1 MMNMLIPRIYRKSLF
16 DDFFDAPFNTG
27 SATGLMKTDVKA
39 TDEGYELE
47 IDVPGID
54 KENLTVQLENGYM
67 TVTAKAEKKTE
78 EGKEN
83 GRYIR
88 RERFT
93 GTYSRSFYVGE
104 DVEEED
110 IKAKYE
116 NGTLKLFVPD
126 KEKQPKPEVKKFIAI
141 EG

>member
-1 MMNMLIPRIYRKSLF
+1 MMNMLPRIYRKSLF

-27 SATGLMKTDVKA
+27 SASGLMKTDVKA
-39 TDEGYELE
+39 TDAGYELE

-54 KENLTVQLENGYM
+54 KENISVQLENGYV
-67 TVTAKAEKKTE
+67 TVTAKTEKKND

-83 GRYIR
+83 GHYIR
-88 RERFT
+88 RERFY

-104 DVEEED
+104 DVNEED
-110 IKAKYE
+110 VKAKYE

-126 KEKQPKPEVKKFIAI
+126 KEKQPKDIISI

>member
-1 MMNMLIPRIYRKSLF
+1 MMNMLPRIYRKSLF

-27 SATGLMKTDVKA
+27 SASGLMKTDVKA
-39 TDEGYELE
+39 TDAGYELE

-54 KENLTVQLENGYM
+54 KENISVQLENGYV
-67 TVTAKAEKKTE
+67 TVTAKTEKKND

-83 GRYIR
+83 GHYIR
-88 RERFT
+88 RERFY

-104 DVEEED
+104 DVTEED

-126 KEKQPKPEVKKFIAI
+126 KEKQPKEETKKIISI

>member
-1 MMNMLIPRIYRKSLF
+1 MMNMLPRIYRKSLF

-27 SATGLMKTDVKA
+27 RASGLMKTDVKA
-39 TDEGYELE
+39 TDAGYELE

-54 KENLTVQLENGYM
+54 KENISVQLENGYV
-67 TVTAKAEKKTE
+67 TVTAKTEKKND

-83 GRYIR
+83 GHYIR
-88 RERFT
+88 RERFY

-104 DVEEED
+104 DVNEED
-110 IKAKYE
+110 VKAKYE

-126 KEKQPKPEVKKFIAI
+126 KEKQPKVETKKIISI

>member
-1 MMNMLIPRIYRKSLF
+1 MMNMLPRIYRKSLF

-27 SATGLMKTDVKA
+27 SASGLMKTDVKA
-39 TDEGYELE
+39 TDAGYELE

-54 KENLTVQLENGYM
+54 KENISVQLENGYV
-67 TVTAKAEKKTE
+67 TVTAKTEKKND

-83 GRYIR
+83 GHYIR
-88 RERFT
+88 RERFY

-104 DVEEED
+104 DVTEED
-110 IKAKYE
+110 VKAKYE

-126 KEKQPKPEVKKFIAI
+126 KEKQPKDETKKIISI

>member
-1 MMNMLIPRIYRKSLF
+1 MMNMLPRIYRKSLF

-27 SATGLMKTDVKA
+27 SASGLMKTDVKA
-39 TDEGYELE
+39 TDVGYELE

-54 KENLTVQLENGYM
+54 KENISVQLENGYV
-67 TVTAKAEKKTE
+67 TVTAKTEKKND

-83 GRYIR
+83 GHYIR
-88 RERFT
+88 RERFY

-104 DVEEED
+104 DVNEED
-110 IKAKYE
+110 VKAKYE

-126 KEKQPKPEVKKFIAI
+126 KEKQPKEETKKIISI

>member
-1 MMNMLIPRIYRKSLF
+1 MMNMLPRIYRKSLF

-27 SATGLMKTDVKA
+27 SASGLMKTDVKA
-39 TDEGYELE
+39 TDAGYELE

-54 KENLTVQLENGYM
+54 KENISVQLENGYV
-67 TVTAKAEKKTE
+67 TVTAKTEKKND

-83 GRYIR
+83 GHYIR
-88 RERFT
+88 RERFY

-104 DVEEED
+104 DVNEED
-110 IKAKYE
+110 VKAKYE

-126 KEKQPKPEVKKFIAI
+126 KEKQPKEETKKIISI

>member
-1 MMNMLIPRIYRKSLF
+1 MMNMLPRIYRKSLF

-27 SATGLMKTDVKA
+27 SASGLMKTDVKA
-39 TDEGYELE
+39 TDVGYELE

-54 KENLTVQLENGYM
+54 KENISVQLENGYV
-67 TVTAKAEKKTE
+67 TVTAKTEKND

-83 GRYIR
+83 GHYIR
-88 RERFT
+88 RERFY

-104 DVEEED
+104 DVTEED
-110 IKAKYE
+110 VKAKYE

-126 KEKQPKPEVKKFIAI
+126 KEKQPKEETKKIISI

>member
-1 MMNMLIPRIYRKSLF
+1 MMNMLPRIYRKSLF

-27 SATGLMKTDVKA
+27 SASGLMKTDVKA
-39 TDEGYELE
+39 TDAGYELE

-54 KENLTVQLENGYM
+54 KENISVQLENGYV
-67 TVTAKAEKKTE
+67 TVTAKTEKKND

-83 GRYIR
+83 GHYIR
-88 RERFT
+88 RERFY

-104 DVEEED
+104 DVTEED
-110 IKAKYE
+110 VKAKYE

-126 KEKQPKPEVKKFIAI
+126 KEKQPKEETKKIISIA
-141 EG
+141 G

>member
-1 MMNMLIPRIYRKSLF
+1 
-16 DDFFDAPFNTG
+16 
-27 SATGLMKTDVKA
+27 MKTDIKA
-39 TDEGYELE
+39 TDEGFELE
-47 IDVPGID
+47 IDLPGID
-54 KENLTVQLENGYM
+54 KENLTVQLENGYL
-67 TVTAKAEKKTE
+67 TVTAKAEKKTD

-88 RERFT
+88 RERFS

-104 DVEEED
+104 DVKDED
-110 IKAKYE
+110 VKAKYD

>member
-1 MMNMLIPRIYRKSLF
+1 MMNMLPRIYRKSLF

-27 SATGLMKTDVKA
+27 SASGLMKTDVKA
-39 TDEGYELE
+39 TDAGYELE

-54 KENLTVQLENGYM
+54 KENISVQLENGYV
-67 TVTAKAEKKTE
+67 TVTAKTEKKND

-83 GRYIR
+83 GHYIR
-88 RERFT
+88 RERFY

-104 DVEEED
+104 DVNEED
-110 IKAKYE
+110 VKAKYE

-126 KEKQPKPEVKKFIAI
+126 KEKQPKDETKKIISI

>member
-1 MMNMLIPRIYRKSLF
+1 MMNMLPRIYRKSLF

-27 SATGLMKTDVKA
+27 SASGLMKTDVKA
-39 TDEGYELE
+39 TDAGYELE

-54 KENLTVQLENGYM
+54 KENISVQLENGYV
-67 TVTAKAEKKTE
+67 TVTAKTEKKND

-83 GRYIR
+83 GHYIR
-88 RERFT
+88 RERFY

-104 DVEEED
+104 DVTEED
-110 IKAKYE
+110 VKAKYE

-126 KEKQPKPEVKKFIAI
+126 KEKQPKDETKKSLSI

>member
-1 MMNMLIPRIYRKSLF
+1 MNMLPRIYRKSLF

-27 SATGLMKTDVKA
+27 SASGLMKTDVKA
-39 TDEGYELE
+39 TDAGYELE

-54 KENLTVQLENGYM
+54 KENISVQLENGYV
-67 TVTAKAEKKTE
+67 TVTAKTEKKND

-83 GRYIR
+83 GHYIR
-88 RERFT
+88 RERFY

-104 DVEEED
+104 DVNEED
-110 IKAKYE
+110 VKAKYE

-126 KEKQPKPEVKKFIAI
+126 KEKQPKDETKKIISI

>member
-1 MMNMLIPRIYRKSLF
+1 MMNMLPRIYRKSLF

-27 SATGLMKTDVKA
+27 SASGLMKTDVKA
-39 TDEGYELE
+39 TDAGYELE

-54 KENLTVQLENGYM
+54 KENISVQLENGYV
-67 TVTAKAEKKTE
+67 TVTAKTEKKND

-83 GRYIR
+83 GHYIR
-88 RERFT
+88 RERFY

-104 DVEEED
+104 DVTEED
-110 IKAKYE
+110 VKAKYE

-126 KEKQPKPEVKKFIAI
+126 KEKQPKEEIKKIISI

>member
-1 MMNMLIPRIYRKSLF
+1 MMNMLPRIYRKSLF

-27 SATGLMKTDVKA
+27 SASGLMKTDVKA
-39 TDEGYELE
+39 TDTGYELE

-54 KENLTVQLENGYM
+54 KENISVQLENGYV
-67 TVTAKAEKKTE
+67 TVTAKTEKKNE

-83 GRYIR
+83 GHYIR
-88 RERFT
+88 RERFS

-104 DVEEED
+104 DVNEEE
-110 IKAKYE
+110 IKAKYD

-126 KEKQPKPEVKKFIAI
+126 KEKQPKVETKKVIAI

>member
-1 MMNMLIPRIYRKSLF
+1 MLNMLVPRMYRKSLF
-16 DDFFDAPFNTG
+16 DDFFDAPFDG
-27 SATGLMKTDVKA
+27 GAASGLMKTDIKA
-39 TDEGYELE
+39 TDEGFELE
-47 IDVPGID
+47 IDLPGID
-54 KENLTVQLENGYM
+54 KENLTVQLENGYL
-67 TVTAKAEKKTE
+67 TVTAKAEKKTD

-88 RERFT
+88 RERFS

-104 DVEEED
+104 DVKDED
-110 IKAKYE
+110 VKAKYD

>member
-1 MMNMLIPRIYRKSLF
+1 MNMLPRIYRKSLF

-27 SATGLMKTDVKA
+27 SASGLMKTDVKA
-39 TDEGYELE
+39 TDTGYELE

-54 KENLTVQLENGYM
+54 KENISVQLENGYV
-67 TVTAKAEKKTE
+67 TVTAKTEKKND

-83 GRYIR
+83 GHYIR
-88 RERFT
+88 RERFY

-104 DVEEED
+104 DVNEED
-110 IKAKYE
+110 VKAKYE

-126 KEKQPKPEVKKFIAI
+126 KEKQPKDETKKIISI

>member
-1 MMNMLIPRIYRKSLF
+1 MMNMLPRIYRKSLF

-27 SATGLMKTDVKA
+27 SASGLMKTDVKA
-39 TDEGYELE
+39 TDAGYELE

-54 KENLTVQLENGYM
+54 KENISVQLENGYV
-67 TVTAKAEKKTE
+67 TVTAKTEKKND

-83 GRYIR
+83 GHYIR
-88 RERFT
+88 RERFY

-104 DVEEED
+104 DVTEED
-110 IKAKYE
+110 VKAKYE

-126 KEKQPKPEVKKFIAI
+126 KEKQPKPEDKKFIAI

>member
-1 MMNMLIPRIYRKSLF
+1 MLNMLIPRMYRKSLF
-16 DDFFDAPFNTG
+16 DDFFDTPFVSGTD
-27 SATGLMKTDVKA
+27 TGLMKTDIKA

-47 IDVPGID
+47 IDLPGID
-54 KENLTVQLENGYM
+54 KENLSVQLENGYM
-67 TVTAKAEKKTE
+67 TVTAKAERANDSKD
-78 EGKEN
+78 N
-83 GRYIR
+83 HGRYIR

-93 GTYSRSFYVGE
+93 GTYSRSYYVGE
-104 DVEEED
+104 DVKETD

-126 KEKQPKPEVKKFIAI
+126 KEKQPKVEEKKFVAI

>member
-1 MMNMLIPRIYRKSLF
+1 MMNMLPRIYRKSLF

-27 SATGLMKTDVKA
+27 SASGLMKTDVKA
-39 TDEGYELE
+39 TDTGYELE

-54 KENLTVQLENGYM
+54 KENISVQLENGYV
-67 TVTAKAEKKTE
+67 TVTAKTEKKND

-83 GRYIR
+83 GHYIR
-88 RERFT
+88 RERFY

-104 DVEEED
+104 DVNEED
-110 IKAKYE
+110 VKAKYE

-126 KEKQPKPEVKKFIAI
+126 KEKQPKDETKKIISI

>member
-1 MMNMLIPRIYRKSLF
+1 MMNMLPRIYRKSLF

-27 SATGLMKTDVKA
+27 SASGLMKTDVKA
-39 TDEGYELE
+39 TDTGYELE

-54 KENLTVQLENGYM
+54 KENISVQLENGYV
-67 TVTAKAEKKTE
+67 TVTAKTEKKND

-83 GRYIR
+83 GHYIR
-88 RERFT
+88 RERFS

-104 DVEEED
+104 DVNEED
-110 IKAKYE
+110 VKAKYE

-126 KEKQPKPEVKKFIAI
+126 KEKQPKDETKKIISI

>member
-1 MMNMLIPRIYRKSLF
+1 MMNMLPRIYRKSLF

-27 SATGLMKTDVKA
+27 SASGLMKTDVKA
-39 TDEGYELE
+39 TDAGYELE

-54 KENLTVQLENGYM
+54 KENISVQLENGYV
-67 TVTAKAEKKTE
+67 TVTAKTEKKND

-83 GRYIR
+83 GHYIR
-88 RERFT
+88 RERFY

-104 DVEEED
+104 DVTEED
-110 IKAKYE
+110 VKAKYE

-126 KEKQPKPEVKKFIAI
+126 KEKQPKEETKKIISI

>member
-1 MMNMLIPRIYRKSLF
+1 MMNMLPRIYRKSLF

-27 SATGLMKTDVKA
+27 SASGLMKTDVKA
-39 TDEGYELE
+39 TDAGYELE

-54 KENLTVQLENGYM
+54 KENIAVQLENGYV
-67 TVTAKAEKKTE
+67 TVTAKTEKKND

-83 GRYIR
+83 GHYIR
-88 RERFT
+88 RERFY

-104 DVEEED
+104 DVNEED
-110 IKAKYE
+110 VKAKYE

-126 KEKQPKPEVKKFIAI
+126 KEKQPKEETKKIISI

>member
-1 MMNMLIPRIYRKSLF
+1 MMNMLPRIYRKSLF

-27 SATGLMKTDVKA
+27 SASGLMKTDVKA
-39 TDEGYELE
+39 TDTGYELE

-54 KENLTVQLENGYM
+54 KENISVQLENGYV
-67 TVTAKAEKKTE
+67 TVTAKTEKKND

-83 GRYIR
+83 GHYIR
-88 RERFT
+88 RERFY

-104 DVEEED
+104 DVNEED
-110 IKAKYE
+110 VKAKYE

-126 KEKQPKPEVKKFIAI
+126 KEKQPKVETKKIISI

>member
-1 MMNMLIPRIYRKSLF
+1 MMNMLPRIYRKSLF

-27 SATGLMKTDVKA
+27 SASGLMKTDVKA
-39 TDEGYELE
+39 TDVGYELE

-54 KENLTVQLENGYM
+54 KENISVQLENGYV
-67 TVTAKAEKKTE
+67 TVTAKTEKKND

-83 GRYIR
+83 GHYIR
-88 RERFT
+88 RERFY

-104 DVEEED
+104 DVTEED
-110 IKAKYE
+110 VKAKYE

-126 KEKQPKPEVKKFIAI
+126 KEKQPKEETKKIISI

>member
-1 MMNMLIPRIYRKSLF
+1 MLPRIYRKSLF

-27 SATGLMKTDVKA
+27 SASGLMKTDVKA
-39 TDEGYELE
+39 TDTGYELE

-54 KENLTVQLENGYM
+54 KENISVQLENGYV
-67 TVTAKAEKKTE
+67 TVTAKTEKKND

-83 GRYIR
+83 GHYIR
-88 RERFT
+88 RERFY

-104 DVEEED
+104 DVNEED
-110 IKAKYE
+110 VKAKYE

-126 KEKQPKPEVKKFIAI
+126 KEKQPKDETKKIISI

>member
-1 MMNMLIPRIYRKSLF
+1 MMNMLPRIYRKSLF

-27 SATGLMKTDVKA
+27 SASGLMKTDVKA
-39 TDEGYELE
+39 TDAGYELE

-54 KENLTVQLENGYM
+54 KENISVQLENGYV
-67 TVTAKAEKKTE
+67 TVTAKTEKKND

-83 GRYIR
+83 GHYIR
-88 RERFT
+88 RERFY

-104 DVEEED
+104 DVNEED
-110 IKAKYE
+110 VKAKYE

-126 KEKQPKPEVKKFIAI
+126 KEKQPKVETKKVIAI

>member
-1 MMNMLIPRIYRKSLF
+1 MMNMLPRIYRKSLF

-27 SATGLMKTDVKA
+27 SASGLMKTDVKA
-39 TDEGYELE
+39 TDAGYELE

-54 KENLTVQLENGYM
+54 KENISVQLENGYV
-67 TVTAKAEKKTE
+67 TVTAKTEKKND

-83 GRYIR
+83 GHYIR
-88 RERFT
+88 RERFY

-104 DVEEED
+104 DVNEED
-110 IKAKYE
+110 VKAKYE

-126 KEKQPKPEVKKFIAI
+126 KEKQPKEETKKIIII

>member
-1 MMNMLIPRIYRKSLF
+1 MMNMLPRIYRKSLF

-27 SATGLMKTDVKA
+27 SASGLMKTDVKA
-39 TDEGYELE
+39 TDAGYELE

-54 KENLTVQLENGYM
+54 KENISVQLENGYV
-67 TVTAKAEKKTE
+67 TVTAKTEKKND

-83 GRYIR
+83 GHYIR
-88 RERFT
+88 RERFY

-104 DVEEED
+104 DVTEED
-110 IKAKYE
+110 VTAKYE

-126 KEKQPKPEVKKFIAI
+126 KEKQPKEETKKIISI

>member
-1 MMNMLIPRIYRKSLF
+1 MMNMLPRIYRKSLF

-27 SATGLMKTDVKA
+27 SASGLMKTDVKA
-39 TDEGYELE
+39 TDAGYELE

-54 KENLTVQLENGYM
+54 KENISVQLENGYV
-67 TVTAKAEKKTE
+67 TVTAKTEKKND

-83 GRYIR
+83 GHYIR
-88 RERFT
+88 RERFY

-104 DVEEED
+104 DVNEED
-110 IKAKYE
+110 VKAKYE

-126 KEKQPKPEVKKFIAI
+126 KEKQPKVETKKIISI

>member
-1 MMNMLIPRIYRKSLF
+1 MKMRFWLVLAALLLSGSAMAQLP
-16 DDFFDAPFNTG
+16 TG
-27 SATGLMKTDVKA
+27 SKT
-39 TDEGYELE
+39 
-47 IDVPGID
+47 
-54 KENLTVQLENGYM
+54 
-67 TVTAKAEKKTE
+67 EKKTD

-88 RERFT
+88 RERFS

-104 DVEEED
+104 DVKDED
-110 IKAKYE
+110 VKAKYD

-126 KEKQPKPEVKKFIAI
+126 KEKQPKVEEKKFIAI